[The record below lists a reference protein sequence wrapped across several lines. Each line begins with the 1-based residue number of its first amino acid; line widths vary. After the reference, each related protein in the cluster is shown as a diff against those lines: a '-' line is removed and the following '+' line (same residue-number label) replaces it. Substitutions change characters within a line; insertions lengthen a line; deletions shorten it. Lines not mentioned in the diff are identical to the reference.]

1 MRRQE
6 EEHVAVIPEGER
18 EEVRQILTGWGLDN
32 RLLDRVVDAIT
43 DDRDRWVRLM
53 MLLEHGFSPS
63 RTSPARAALATF
75 VAFVTVGFVPL
86 APFVI
91 DTLAGASVTSAF
103 GWSTALTG
111 AAFFVVGVAKG
122 AVVGQTWWRSG
133 LETLMVGG
141 AAAALAYAVGVGLG
155 GLA

>member
-1 MRRQE
+1 
-6 EEHVAVIPEGER
+6 
-18 EEVRQILTGWGLDN
+18 
-32 RLLDRVVDAIT
+32 
-43 DDRDRWVRLM
+43 
-53 MLLEHGFSPS
+53 
-63 RTSPARAALATF
+63 
-75 VAFVTVGFVPL
+75 
-86 APFVI
+86 
-91 DTLAGASVTSAF
+91 
-103 GWSTALTG
+103 LTG